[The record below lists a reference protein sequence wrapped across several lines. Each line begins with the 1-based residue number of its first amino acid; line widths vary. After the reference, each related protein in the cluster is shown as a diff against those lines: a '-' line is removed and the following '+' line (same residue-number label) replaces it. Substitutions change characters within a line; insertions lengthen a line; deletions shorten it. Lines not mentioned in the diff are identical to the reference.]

1 MTNKFARSLRGF
13 KDILPEDL
21 RYYYLIEN
29 TLKNI
34 TNSYSISELR
44 TPLLESTSVF
54 DKSLGS
60 QTDIVTKEMYTFS
73 DKNGDSVCL
82 RPEGTSSIVRS
93 VIENNLIYDRGIK
106 KRKYW
111 YYGPMFRYERPQK
124 GRLRQFNQF
133 GLEYF
138 GFSGISSDIELII
151 LINKLFKAL
160 KINDYQLH
168 INSIGNQTD
177 RDRYGAEVKSIISDN
192 ISLLTDSEKA
202 TLENN
207 PLRLLDSK
215 NMQIKDILSSL
226 PALYES
232 INDNSHKR
240 FDAVTKLLDKLKID
254 YTLDNAIVR
263 GLDYYNDTVME
274 WKTDKLDS
282 QDAICAGGRYDQ
294 LIQSN
299 YSIDVPA
306 VGVAVGVERLVE
318 LLKINQYSS
327 NETTYA
333 IVNDCNENMNLFM
346 EISESIRSAYPDH
359 SFMNTDSESSMS
371 SQIKYAKKLND
382 KLAIIINNNQIK
394 LYNFKDNNQID
405 INISD
410 LKKYLSR

>member
-1 MTNKFARSLRGF
+1 MSKKHTTSLRGF

-21 RYYYLIEN
+21 HHYYSIEKV
-29 TLKNI
+29 LKNI
-34 TNSYSISELR
+34 TNSYSINELR
-44 TPLLESTSVF
+44 TPILESTNVF

-60 QTDIVTKEMYTFS
+60 QTDIVTKEMYVFN
-73 DKNGDSVCL
+73 DKNSESVCL

-138 GFSGISSDIELII
+138 GFSGISSEIELIV
-151 LINKLFKAL
+151 LINKLFTTL
-160 KINDYQLH
+160 EIDYYQLH
-168 INSIGNQTD
+168 INSIGNQVD
-177 RDRYGAEVKSIISDN
+177 RDLYGSKIKSIMSDN
-192 ISLLTDSEKA
+192 VSILTDTEKY

-215 NMQIKDILSSL
+215 NAKIKNALSSM

-232 INDNSHKR
+232 LNDESKKR
-240 FDAVTKLLDKLKID
+240 FDSVIQLLDQLDINYIID
-254 YTLDNAIVR
+254 NSIVR

-274 WKTDKLDS
+274 WKTDKLGS

-299 YSIDVPA
+299 YSIDMPA
-306 VGVAVGVERLVE
+306 VGVALGVERLVE
-318 LLKINQYSS
+318 LLKITQTSS
-327 NETTYA
+327 NQVKYA
-333 IVNDCNENMNLFM
+333 ILNDSSENINLFIKM
-346 EISESIRSAYPDH
+346 SELIRNTYPDH
-359 SFMNTDSESSMS
+359 SFMNTDPEGSIS

-382 KLAIIINNNQIK
+382 KQAIIINNNRIK
-394 LYNFKDNNQID
+394 LHNFKDNSQVDVD
-405 INISD
+405 ISE
-410 LKKYLSR
+410 LKKYLN

>member
-1 MTNKFARSLRGF
+1 MSNKHTTSLRGF
-13 KDILPEDL
+13 KDVLPEEL
-21 RYYYLIEN
+21 YYYHLIEDVF
-29 TLKNI
+29 KKI
-34 TNSYSISELR
+34 TNSYSINELR
-44 TPLLESTSVF
+44 TPLLESTTIF

-60 QTDIVTKEMYTFS
+60 QTDIVTKEMYVFR
-73 DKNGDSVCL
+73 DKNGESVCL

-93 VIENNLIYDRGIK
+93 VIQNNLVYDRGIK

-138 GFSGISSDIELII
+138 GYPGISSDIELII
-151 LINKLFKAL
+151 LINKIFTAL
-160 KINDYQLH
+160 KIDDCQLH
-168 INSIGNQTD
+168 INSIGNQVD
-177 RDRYGAEVKSIISDN
+177 RARYSSEIKSIMSRNTSI
-192 ISLLTDSEKA
+192 LTDGEKV

-215 NMQIKDILSSL
+215 NSQIKDILSSL
-226 PALYES
+226 PVLYKSLNEKS
-232 INDNSHKR
+232 QKR
-240 FDAVTKLLDKLKID
+240 FDSIIKLLDQLNIN
-254 YTLDNAIVR
+254 YILDNTIVR

-274 WKTDKLDS
+274 WKTDKLGS

-318 LLKINQYSS
+318 MLKINQASS
-327 NETTYA
+327 EKTMYA
-333 IVNDCNENMNLFM
+333 IVNNSGGDMNLFI
-346 EISESIRSAYPDH
+346 EKSELIRVSYPQH
-359 SFMNTDSESSMS
+359 SFMNTDPEGSIS

-394 LYNFKDNNQID
+394 LHNFKDNNEVE
-405 INISD
+405 ISIPE
-410 LKKYLSR
+410 LEKYLY

>member
-1 MTNKFARSLRGF
+1 MSNKHTTSLRGF
-13 KDILPEDL
+13 KDVLPEEL
-21 RYYYLIEN
+21 YYYRLIEDVF
-29 TLKNI
+29 KKI
-34 TNSYSISELR
+34 TNSYSINELR
-44 TPLLESTSVF
+44 TPLLESTTIF

-60 QTDIVTKEMYTFS
+60 QTDIVTKEMYVFR
-73 DKNGDSVCL
+73 DKNGESVCL

-93 VIENNLIYDRGIK
+93 VIQNNLVYDRGIK
-106 KRKYW
+106 KRKSW

-138 GFSGISSDIELII
+138 GYPGISSDIELII
-151 LINKLFKAL
+151 LINKIFTAL
-160 KINDYQLH
+160 KIDDCQLH
-168 INSIGNQTD
+168 INSIGNQVD
-177 RDRYGAEVKSIISDN
+177 RARYSSEIKSIMSRNTSI
-192 ISLLTDSEKA
+192 LTDGEKV

-215 NMQIKDILSSL
+215 NSQIKDILSSL
-226 PALYES
+226 PVLYKSLNEKS
-232 INDNSHKR
+232 QKR
-240 FDAVTKLLDKLKID
+240 FDSIIKLLDQLNIN
-254 YTLDNAIVR
+254 YILDNTIVR

-274 WKTDKLDS
+274 WKTDKLGS

-318 LLKINQYSS
+318 MLKINQASS
-327 NETTYA
+327 EKTVYA
-333 IVNDCNENMNLFM
+333 IVNNSGGDMNLFI
-346 EISESIRSAYPDH
+346 EKSELIRVSYPQH
-359 SFMNTDSESSMS
+359 SFMNTDPEGSIS

-394 LYNFKDNNQID
+394 LHNFKDNNEVE
-405 INISD
+405 ISIPE
-410 LKKYLSR
+410 LEKYLY

>member
-1 MTNKFARSLRGF
+1 MSNKHTTSLRGF

-21 RYYYLIEN
+21 HHYYSIEKV
-29 TLKNI
+29 LKNI
-34 TNSYSISELR
+34 TNSYAINELR
-44 TPLLESTSVF
+44 TPILESTNVF

-60 QTDIVTKEMYTFS
+60 QTDIVTKEMYVFN
-73 DKNGDSVCL
+73 DKNSESVCL

-138 GFSGISSDIELII
+138 GFSGISSEIELIV
-151 LINKLFKAL
+151 LINKLFTTL
-160 KINDYQLH
+160 EIDYYQLH
-168 INSIGNQTD
+168 INSIGNQVD
-177 RDRYGAEVKSIISDN
+177 RDLYGSKIKSIMSDN
-192 ISLLTDSEKA
+192 VSILTDTEKY

-215 NMQIKDILSSL
+215 NAKIKNALSSL

-232 INDNSHKR
+232 LNDESKKR
-240 FDAVTKLLDKLKID
+240 FDSVIQLLDQLDINYIID
-254 YTLDNAIVR
+254 NSIVR

-274 WKTDKLDS
+274 WKTDKLGS

-299 YSIDVPA
+299 YSINMPA
-306 VGVAVGVERLVE
+306 VGVALGVERLVE
-318 LLKINQYSS
+318 LLKITQTSS
-327 NETTYA
+327 NQVKYA
-333 IVNDCNENMNLFM
+333 ILNDGNENINLFIEM
-346 EISESIRSAYPDH
+346 TELIRNTYPDH
-359 SFMNTDSESSMS
+359 SFMNTDPESSMS

-382 KLAIIINNNQIK
+382 KQAIIINNNRIK
-394 LYNFKDNNQID
+394 LHNFKDNSQVDID
-405 INISD
+405 ISE
-410 LKKYLSR
+410 LKKYLN

>member
-1 MTNKFARSLRGF
+1 MNNKYARSLRGF

-34 TNSYSISELR
+34 TNSYSINELR

-160 KINDYQLH
+160 KINDYKLH

-192 ISLLTDSEKA
+192 ISLLTDGEKA

-226 PALYES
+226 PALYEY

-274 WKTDKLDS
+274 WKTDKLGS

-299 YSIDVPA
+299 YSIDIPA

-318 LLKINQYSS
+318 LLKTNQYSS

-333 IVNDCNENMNLFM
+333 IVNDCNENMNLFIEM
-346 EISESIRSAYPDH
+346 SESIRSAYPSH

-394 LYNFKDNNQID
+394 LFNFKDNNQIV

-410 LKKYLSR
+410 LKKYLS

>member
-1 MTNKFARSLRGF
+1 MNNKHVTSLRGF

-29 TLKNI
+29 SLKNI
-34 TNSYSISELR
+34 TNSYSINELR

-106 KRKYW
+106 KKKYW

-138 GFSGISSDIELII
+138 GFSGINSDIELII
-151 LINKLFKAL
+151 LINKLFNSL
-160 KINDYQLH
+160 SIDNYQLH
-168 INSIGNQTD
+168 INSIGNQAD
-177 RDRYGAEVKSIISDN
+177 RDKYGAEVKSIMSDN
-192 ISLLTDSEKA
+192 ISLLTDGEKA

-215 NMQIKDILSSL
+215 NVKIKNILSSL
-226 PALYES
+226 PPLCDSLNEY
-232 INDNSHKR
+232 SHKR
-240 FDAVTKLLDKLKID
+240 FDSVTKLLDQLKIT
-254 YTLDNAIVR
+254 YTLDNTIVR

-274 WKTDKLDS
+274 WKTDKLGS
-282 QDAICAGGRYDQ
+282 QDAICAGGRYDH

-318 LLKINQYSS
+318 LLKINQNLSS
-327 NETTYA
+327 ETKYA
-333 IVNDCNENMNLFM
+333 IVNDCHENMNLLI
-346 EISESIRSAYPDH
+346 EISESIRGMYPEY
-359 SFMNTDSESSMS
+359 SFMNTDPESSMS
-371 SQIKYAKKLND
+371 SQIKYAKKVND

-394 LYNFKDNNQID
+394 LYNFKDNNQVDID
-405 INISD
+405 ISD
-410 LKKYLSR
+410 LKKHLS

>member
-1 MTNKFARSLRGF
+1 MSKKHTTSLRGF

-21 RYYYLIEN
+21 HHYYSIEKV
-29 TLKNI
+29 LKNI
-34 TNSYSISELR
+34 TNSYSINELR
-44 TPLLESTSVF
+44 TPILESTNVF

-60 QTDIVTKEMYTFS
+60 QTDIVTKEMYVFN
-73 DKNGDSVCL
+73 DKNSESVCL

-93 VIENNLIYDRGIK
+93 VIENNLVYDRGIK

-138 GFSGISSDIELII
+138 GFSGISSEIELIV
-151 LINKLFKAL
+151 LINKLFTTL
-160 KINDYQLH
+160 EIDYYQLH
-168 INSIGNQTD
+168 INSIGNQVD
-177 RDRYGAEVKSIISDN
+177 RDLYGSKIKSIMSDN
-192 ISLLTDSEKA
+192 VSILTDAEKY

-215 NMQIKDILSSL
+215 NAKIKNALSSM

-232 INDNSHKR
+232 LNDESKKR
-240 FDAVTKLLDKLKID
+240 FDSVIQLLDQLDINYIID
-254 YTLDNAIVR
+254 NSIVR

-274 WKTDKLDS
+274 WKTDKLGS

-299 YSIDVPA
+299 YSIDMPA
-306 VGVAVGVERLVE
+306 VGVALGVERLVE
-318 LLKINQYSS
+318 LLKITQTSS
-327 NETTYA
+327 NQVKYA
-333 IVNDCNENMNLFM
+333 ILNDSSENINLFIKM
-346 EISESIRSAYPDH
+346 SELIRNTYPDH
-359 SFMNTDSESSMS
+359 SFMNTDPEGSIS

-382 KLAIIINNNQIK
+382 KQAIIINNNRIK
-394 LYNFKDNNQID
+394 LHNFKDNSQVDVD
-405 INISD
+405 ISE
-410 LKKYLSR
+410 LKKYLN

>member
-1 MTNKFARSLRGF
+1 MSNKHTTSLRGF
-13 KDILPEDL
+13 KDVLPEEL
-21 RYYYLIEN
+21 YYYHLIEDVF
-29 TLKNI
+29 KKI
-34 TNSYSISELR
+34 TNSYSINELR
-44 TPLLESTSVF
+44 TPLLESTTIF

-60 QTDIVTKEMYTFS
+60 QTDIVTKEMYVFR
-73 DKNGDSVCL
+73 DKNGESVCL

-93 VIENNLIYDRGIK
+93 VIQNNLVYDRGIK

-138 GFSGISSDIELII
+138 GYPGISSDIELII
-151 LINKLFKAL
+151 LINKIFTAL
-160 KINDYQLH
+160 KIDDCQLH
-168 INSIGNQTD
+168 INSIGNQVD
-177 RDRYGAEVKSIISDN
+177 RARYSSEIKSIMSRNTSI
-192 ISLLTDSEKA
+192 LTDGEKV

-215 NMQIKDILSSL
+215 NSQIKDILSSL
-226 PALYES
+226 PVLYKSLNEKS
-232 INDNSHKR
+232 QKR
-240 FDAVTKLLDKLKID
+240 FDSIIKLLDQLNIN
-254 YTLDNAIVR
+254 YILDNTIVR

-274 WKTDKLDS
+274 WKTDKLGS

-318 LLKINQYSS
+318 MLKINQASS
-327 NETTYA
+327 EKTVYA
-333 IVNDCNENMNLFM
+333 IVNNSGGDMNLFI
-346 EISESIRSAYPDH
+346 EKSELIRVSYPQH
-359 SFMNTDSESSMS
+359 SFMNTDPEGSIS

-394 LYNFKDNNQID
+394 LHNFKDNNEVE
-405 INISD
+405 ISIPE
-410 LKKYLSR
+410 LEKYLY

>member
-1 MTNKFARSLRGF
+1 MSKKHTTSLRGF

-21 RYYYLIEN
+21 HHYYSIEKV
-29 TLKNI
+29 LKNI
-34 TNSYSISELR
+34 TNSYSINELR
-44 TPLLESTSVF
+44 TPILESTNVF

-60 QTDIVTKEMYTFS
+60 QTDIVTKEMYVFN
-73 DKNGDSVCL
+73 DKNSESVCL

-138 GFSGISSDIELII
+138 GFSGISSEIELIV
-151 LINKLFKAL
+151 LINKLFTTL
-160 KINDYQLH
+160 EIDYYQLH
-168 INSIGNQTD
+168 INSIGNQVD
-177 RDRYGAEVKSIISDN
+177 RDLYGSKIKSIMSDN
-192 ISLLTDSEKA
+192 VSILTDAEKY

-215 NMQIKDILSSL
+215 NAKIKNALSSM
-226 PALYES
+226 PTLYES
-232 INDNSHKR
+232 LNNESKKR
-240 FDAVTKLLDKLKID
+240 FDSVIQLLDQLDINYIID
-254 YTLDNAIVR
+254 NSIVR

-274 WKTDKLDS
+274 WKTDKLGS

-299 YSIDVPA
+299 YSIDMPA
-306 VGVAVGVERLVE
+306 VGVALGVERLVE
-318 LLKINQYSS
+318 LLKITQTSS
-327 NETTYA
+327 NQVKYA
-333 IVNDCNENMNLFM
+333 ILNDSSENINLFIKM
-346 EISESIRSAYPDH
+346 SELIRNTYPDH
-359 SFMNTDSESSMS
+359 SFMNTDPEGSIS

-382 KLAIIINNNQIK
+382 KQAIIINNNRIK
-394 LYNFKDNNQID
+394 LHNFKDNSQVDVD
-405 INISD
+405 ISE
-410 LKKYLSR
+410 LKKYLN

>member
-1 MTNKFARSLRGF
+1 MSKKHTTSLRGF

-21 RYYYLIEN
+21 HHYYSIEKV
-29 TLKNI
+29 LKNI
-34 TNSYSISELR
+34 TNSYSINELR
-44 TPLLESTSVF
+44 TPILESTNVF

-60 QTDIVTKEMYTFS
+60 QTDIVTKEMYVFN
-73 DKNGDSVCL
+73 DKNSESVCL

-93 VIENNLIYDRGIK
+93 AIENNLIYDRGIK

-138 GFSGISSDIELII
+138 GFSGISSEIELIV
-151 LINKLFKAL
+151 LINKLFTTL
-160 KINDYQLH
+160 EIDYYQLH
-168 INSIGNQTD
+168 INSIGNQVD
-177 RDRYGAEVKSIISDN
+177 RDLYGSKIKSIMSDN
-192 ISLLTDSEKA
+192 VSILTDTEKY

-215 NMQIKDILSSL
+215 NAKIKNALSSM

-232 INDNSHKR
+232 LNDESKKR
-240 FDAVTKLLDKLKID
+240 FDSVIQLLDQLDINYIID
-254 YTLDNAIVR
+254 NSIVR

-274 WKTDKLDS
+274 WKTDKLGS

-299 YSIDVPA
+299 YSIDMPA
-306 VGVAVGVERLVE
+306 VGVALGVERLVE
-318 LLKINQYSS
+318 LLKITQTSS
-327 NETTYA
+327 NQVKYA
-333 IVNDCNENMNLFM
+333 ILNDSSENINLFIKM
-346 EISESIRSAYPDH
+346 SELIRNTYPDH
-359 SFMNTDSESSMS
+359 SFMNTDPEGSIS

-382 KLAIIINNNQIK
+382 KQAIIINNNRIK
-394 LYNFKDNNQID
+394 LHNFKDNSQVDVD
-405 INISD
+405 ISE
-410 LKKYLSR
+410 LKKYLN

>member
-1 MTNKFARSLRGF
+1 MSNKHTTSLRGF
-13 KDILPEDL
+13 KDVLPKEL
-21 RYYYLIEN
+21 YYYHLIEDVF
-29 TLKNI
+29 KKI
-34 TNSYSISELR
+34 ANSYSINELR
-44 TPLLESTSVF
+44 TPLLESTTIF

-60 QTDIVTKEMYTFS
+60 QTDIVTKEMYVFR
-73 DKNGDSVCL
+73 DKNGESVCL

-93 VIENNLIYDRGIK
+93 VIQNNLVYDRGIK

-138 GFSGISSDIELII
+138 GYPGISSDIELII
-151 LINKLFKAL
+151 LINKIFTAL
-160 KINDYQLH
+160 KIDDCQLH
-168 INSIGNQTD
+168 INSIGNQVD
-177 RDRYGAEVKSIISDN
+177 RARYSSEIKSIMSRNTSI
-192 ISLLTDSEKA
+192 LTDGEKV

-215 NMQIKDILSSL
+215 NSQIKDILSSL
-226 PALYES
+226 PVLYKSLNEKS
-232 INDNSHKR
+232 QKR
-240 FDAVTKLLDKLKID
+240 FDSIIKLLDQLNIN
-254 YTLDNAIVR
+254 YILDNTIVR

-274 WKTDKLDS
+274 WKTDKLGS

-318 LLKINQYSS
+318 MLKINQASS
-327 NETTYA
+327 EKTVYA
-333 IVNDCNENMNLFM
+333 IVNNSGGDMNLFI
-346 EISESIRSAYPDH
+346 EKSELIRVSYPQH
-359 SFMNTDSESSMS
+359 SFMNTDPEGSIS

-394 LYNFKDNNQID
+394 LHNFKDNNEVE
-405 INISD
+405 ISIPE
-410 LKKYLSR
+410 LEKYLY

>member
-1 MTNKFARSLRGF
+1 MNNKYARSLRGF

-34 TNSYSISELR
+34 TNSYSINELR

-160 KINDYQLH
+160 N
-168 INSIGNQTD
+168 
-177 RDRYGAEVKSIISDN
+177 
-192 ISLLTDSEKA
+192 
-202 TLENN
+202 
-207 PLRLLDSK
+207 
-215 NMQIKDILSSL
+215 
-226 PALYES
+226 
-232 INDNSHKR
+232 
-240 FDAVTKLLDKLKID
+240 
-254 YTLDNAIVR
+254 
-263 GLDYYNDTVME
+263 
-274 WKTDKLDS
+274 W
-282 QDAICAGGRYDQ
+282 
-294 LIQSN
+294 
-299 YSIDVPA
+299 
-306 VGVAVGVERLVE
+306 
-318 LLKINQYSS
+318 
-327 NETTYA
+327 
-333 IVNDCNENMNLFM
+333 
-346 EISESIRSAYPDH
+346 
-359 SFMNTDSESSMS
+359 
-371 SQIKYAKKLND
+371 
-382 KLAIIINNNQIK
+382 
-394 LYNFKDNNQID
+394 
-405 INISD
+405 
-410 LKKYLSR
+410 

>member
-1 MTNKFARSLRGF
+1 MSKKHTTSLRGF

-21 RYYYLIEN
+21 HHYYSIEKV
-29 TLKNI
+29 LKNI
-34 TNSYSISELR
+34 TNSYSINELR
-44 TPLLESTSVF
+44 TPILESTNVF

-60 QTDIVTKEMYTFS
+60 QTDIVTKEMYVFN
-73 DKNGDSVCL
+73 DKNSESVCL

-93 VIENNLIYDRGIK
+93 AIENNLIYDRGIK

-138 GFSGISSDIELII
+138 GFSGISSEIELIV
-151 LINKLFKAL
+151 LINKLFTTL
-160 KINDYQLH
+160 EIDYYQLH
-168 INSIGNQTD
+168 INSIGNQVD
-177 RDRYGAEVKSIISDN
+177 RDLYGSKIKSIMSDN
-192 ISLLTDSEKA
+192 VSILTDAEKY

-215 NMQIKDILSSL
+215 NAKIKNALSSM

-232 INDNSHKR
+232 LNDESKKR
-240 FDAVTKLLDKLKID
+240 FDSVIQLLDQLDINYIID
-254 YTLDNAIVR
+254 NSIVR

-274 WKTDKLDS
+274 WKTDKLGS

-299 YSIDVPA
+299 YSIDMPA
-306 VGVAVGVERLVE
+306 VGVALGVERLVE
-318 LLKINQYSS
+318 LLKITQTSS
-327 NETTYA
+327 NQVKYA
-333 IVNDCNENMNLFM
+333 ILNDSSENINLFIKM
-346 EISESIRSAYPDH
+346 SELIRNTYPDH
-359 SFMNTDSESSMS
+359 SFMNTDPEGSIS

-382 KLAIIINNNQIK
+382 KQAIIINNNRIK
-394 LYNFKDNNQID
+394 LHNFKDNSQVDVD
-405 INISD
+405 ISE
-410 LKKYLSR
+410 LKKYLN

>member
-1 MTNKFARSLRGF
+1 MSNKHTTSLRGF
-13 KDILPEDL
+13 KDVLPEEL
-21 RYYYLIEN
+21 YYYRLIEDVF
-29 TLKNI
+29 KKI
-34 TNSYSISELR
+34 TNSYSINELR
-44 TPLLESTSVF
+44 TPLLESTTIF

-60 QTDIVTKEMYTFS
+60 QTDIVTKEMYVFR
-73 DKNGDSVCL
+73 DKNGESVCL

-93 VIENNLIYDRGIK
+93 VIQNNLVYDRGIK

-138 GFSGISSDIELII
+138 GYPGISSDIELII
-151 LINKLFKAL
+151 LINKIFTAL
-160 KINDYQLH
+160 KIDDCQLH
-168 INSIGNQTD
+168 INSIGNQVD
-177 RDRYGAEVKSIISDN
+177 RARYSSEIKSIMSRNTSI
-192 ISLLTDSEKA
+192 LTDGEKV

-215 NMQIKDILSSL
+215 NSQIKDTLSSL
-226 PALYES
+226 PVLYKSLNEKS
-232 INDNSHKR
+232 QKR
-240 FDAVTKLLDKLKID
+240 FDSIIKLLDQLNIN
-254 YTLDNAIVR
+254 YILDNTIVR

-274 WKTDKLDS
+274 WKTDKLGS

-318 LLKINQYSS
+318 MLKINQASS
-327 NETTYA
+327 EKTVYA
-333 IVNDCNENMNLFM
+333 IVNNSGGDMNLFI
-346 EISESIRSAYPDH
+346 EKSELIRVSYPQH
-359 SFMNTDSESSMS
+359 SFMNTDPEGSIS

-394 LYNFKDNNQID
+394 LHNFKDNNEVE
-405 INISD
+405 ISIPE
-410 LKKYLSR
+410 LEKYLY

>member
-1 MTNKFARSLRGF
+1 MSKKHTTSLRGF

-21 RYYYLIEN
+21 HHYYSIEKV
-29 TLKNI
+29 LKNI
-34 TNSYSISELR
+34 TNSYSINELR
-44 TPLLESTSVF
+44 TPILESTNVF

-60 QTDIVTKEMYTFS
+60 QTDIVTKEMYVFN
-73 DKNGDSVCL
+73 DKNSESVCL

-138 GFSGISSDIELII
+138 GFSGISSEIELIV
-151 LINKLFKAL
+151 LINKLFTTL
-160 KINDYQLH
+160 EIDYYQLH
-168 INSIGNQTD
+168 INSIGNQVD
-177 RDRYGAEVKSIISDN
+177 RDLYGSKIKSIMSDN
-192 ISLLTDSEKA
+192 VSILTDAEKY

-215 NMQIKDILSSL
+215 NAKIKNALSSV

-232 INDNSHKR
+232 LNNESKKR
-240 FDAVTKLLDKLKID
+240 FDSVIQLLDQLDINYIID
-254 YTLDNAIVR
+254 NSIVR

-274 WKTDKLDS
+274 WKTDKLGS

-299 YSIDVPA
+299 YSIDMPA
-306 VGVAVGVERLVE
+306 VGVALGVERLVE
-318 LLKINQYSS
+318 LLKITQTSS
-327 NETTYA
+327 NQVKYA
-333 IVNDCNENMNLFM
+333 ILNDSSENINLFIKM
-346 EISESIRSAYPDH
+346 SELIRNTYPDH
-359 SFMNTDSESSMS
+359 SFMNTDPEGSIS

-382 KLAIIINNNQIK
+382 KQAIIINNNRIK
-394 LYNFKDNNQID
+394 LHNFKDNSQVDVD
-405 INISD
+405 ISE
-410 LKKYLSR
+410 LKKYLN

>member
-1 MTNKFARSLRGF
+1 MSKKHTTSLRGF

-21 RYYYLIEN
+21 HHYYSIEKV
-29 TLKNI
+29 LKNI
-34 TNSYSISELR
+34 TNSYSINELR
-44 TPLLESTSVF
+44 TPILESTNVF

-60 QTDIVTKEMYTFS
+60 QTDIVTKEMYVFN
-73 DKNGDSVCL
+73 DKNSESVCL

-138 GFSGISSDIELII
+138 GFSGISSEIELIV
-151 LINKLFKAL
+151 LINKLFTTL
-160 KINDYQLH
+160 EIDYYQLH
-168 INSIGNQTD
+168 INSIGNQVD
-177 RDRYGAEVKSIISDN
+177 RDLYGSKIKSIMSDN
-192 ISLLTDSEKA
+192 VSILTDTEKY

-215 NMQIKDILSSL
+215 NAKIKNALSSV

-232 INDNSHKR
+232 LNNESKKR
-240 FDAVTKLLDKLKID
+240 FDSVIQLLDQLDINYIID
-254 YTLDNAIVR
+254 NSIVR

-274 WKTDKLDS
+274 WKTDKLGS

-299 YSIDVPA
+299 YSIDMPA
-306 VGVAVGVERLVE
+306 VGVALGVERLVE
-318 LLKINQYSS
+318 LLKITQTSS
-327 NETTYA
+327 NQVKYA
-333 IVNDCNENMNLFM
+333 ILNDSSENINLFIKM
-346 EISESIRSAYPDH
+346 SELIRNTYPDH
-359 SFMNTDSESSMS
+359 SFMNTDPEGSIS

-382 KLAIIINNNQIK
+382 KQAIIINNNRIK
-394 LYNFKDNNQID
+394 LHNFKDNSQVDVD
-405 INISD
+405 ISE
-410 LKKYLSR
+410 LKKYLN